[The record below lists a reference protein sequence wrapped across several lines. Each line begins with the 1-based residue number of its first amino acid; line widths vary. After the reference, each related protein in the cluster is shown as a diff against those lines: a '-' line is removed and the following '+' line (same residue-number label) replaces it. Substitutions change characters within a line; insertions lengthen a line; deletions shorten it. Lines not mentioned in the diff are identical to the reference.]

1 MKNPWLIYLQGVI
14 ALLYFAG
21 CSGEDYDPSASNP
34 DRAEIQGKVIERS
47 SLPKPL
53 DSRVADSPV
62 TTDKAPPLEAT
73 SGESV
78 GSLAIN
84 TLDESNGSVIGETV
98 VNDDK
103 EPEGEPSEIV
113 NPLIGQ
119 NLPEIQSENE
129 PVANGNSTEPNPP
142 QSKLPPLPEGSP
154 YKEVSFRSL
163 SSFPYDVEWTKD
175 GKEPDPTAFL
185 KRVPP
190 EVRKL
195 SGAKVAV
202 EGFMIPTM
210 VNEDNKVTEFLLLP
224 DQMSCC
230 YGKNPAANGW
240 VVVNA
245 KGIDIMMDKIIRVT
259 GSMFVEERWD
269 EEFFEGLYH
278 LDCEKVTG
286 PAL

>member
-1 MKNPWLIYLQGVI
+1 M
-14 ALLYFAG
+14 
-21 CSGEDYDPSASNP
+21 
-34 DRAEIQGKVIERS
+34 
-47 SLPKPL
+47 PKL
-53 DSRVADSPV
+53 S
-62 TTDKAPPLEAT
+62 
-73 SGESV
+73 
-78 GSLAIN
+78 GSLEKMSA
-84 TLDESNGSVIGETV
+84 TLSEPVSYGLRIGDATV
-98 VNDDK
+98 
-103 EPEGEPSEIV
+103 EL

-119 NLPEIQSENE
+119 TLPEVQPAEDTIAGETATSPAPE
-129 PVANGNSTEPNPP
+129 PQNS
-142 QSKLPPLPEGSP
+142 QLPPLPKDSP
-154 YKEVSFRSL
+154 YKEVSFRAL
-163 SSFPYDVEWTKD
+163 SSFPYDVEWATD
-175 GKEPDPTAFL
+175 GKEPDPSAFL

-210 VNEDNKVTEFLLLP
+210 VNEENKVTEFLLLP

-278 LDCEKVTG
+278 LTCEKVTG